1 MAVTVRSGDTLS
13 ASAARNGVS
22 LSALLRANPQIKN
35 PNLIYPGQ
43 TVQIPG
49 HDGSSSFQPATSGAQ
64 YVVKSGDTLSAIGAR
79 YGVNYMDI
87 ARASGIS
94 NPNVIHPGQV
104 LTIPGR
110 SSTNTNPAHVP
121 SQGPGPTQG
130 PTGPST
136 PGAGGNA
143 LAIARSDLG
152 RNISD
157 LKYNGNL
164 AADLDK
170 WPGNDVCCAN
180 FVSAVLQKAGQ
191 ISPGEHNDN
200 VVGLSNNL
208 SRDPNWRRA
217 DPNSLQPGDVVCF
230 EVPGEGHFA
239 HLEMFAGYVNGRPT
253 FNGSNNVNSDGTQRI
268 SEGYAGYHIDAAYHY
283 VG

>member
-1 MAVTVRSGDTLS
+1 MSVTVRSGDTLS
-13 ASAARNGVS
+13 AIASRSGVS
-22 LSALLRANPQIKN
+22 LSALLQANPQIKN

-79 YGVNYMDI
+79 YGVSYQAI
-87 ARASGIS
+87 AQASGIS
-94 NPNVIHPGQV
+94 NPNMIHPGQV
-104 LTIPGR
+104 LTIPGKT
-110 SSTNTNPAHVP
+110 STNTNPAHVP
-121 SQGPGPTQG
+121 SGGTGPTQG
-130 PTGPST
+130 PAGPST
-136 PGAGGNA
+136 PGKGGDA

-164 AADLDK
+164 AQYLDK
-170 WPGNDVCCAN
+170 WPGNNVCCAN
-180 FVSAVLQKAGQ
+180 FVSAVLEKAGQ
-191 ISPGEHNDN
+191 IPHSEHNDN

-208 SRDPNWRRA
+208 ANDPNWRRA
-217 DPNSLQPGDVVCF
+217 DANNLQPGDVVCF

-239 HLEMFAGYVNGRPT
+239 HVEMFAGYVNGRPT
-253 FNGSNNVNSDGTQRI
+253 FIGSNNVNSDGTQRI
-268 SEGYAGYHIDAAYHY
+268 SEGGAGYHIDAAYHY

>member
-13 ASAARNGVS
+13 AIAARNGVS
-22 LSALLRANPQIKN
+22 LSALLHANPSIKN
-35 PNLIYPGQ
+35 ANLIYPGQ
-43 TVQIPG
+43 QIQIPG
-49 HDGSSSFQPATSGAQ
+49 HNGQSSFQPSTKGAQ
-64 YVVKSGDTLSAIGAR
+64 YVVKSGDTLSSIGAR
-79 YGVNYMDI
+79 YGVPYMDI

-94 NPNVIHPGQV
+94 NPNMIHPGQV
-104 LTIPGR
+104 LTIPGKT
-110 SSTNTNPAHVP
+110 STNTNPAHNP
-121 SQGPGPTQG
+121 STGPTQG

-170 WPGNDVCCAN
+170 WPGNNVCCAN

-191 ISPGEHNDN
+191 IKPSEHNDN

-208 SRDPNWRRA
+208 ANDPNWRRA
-217 DPNSLQPGDVVCF
+217 DPSHLSPGDVVCF
-230 EVPGEGHFA
+230 DVPGEGHFA
-239 HLEMFAGYVNGRPT
+239 HVEMFAGYVNGRPT
-253 FNGSNNVNSDGTQRI
+253 FIGSNNVNSDGSQRI
-268 SEGYAGYHIDAAYHY
+268 TEGGAGYSIDAAYHY

>member
-1 MAVTVRSGDTLS
+1 MAITVRSGDTLS
-13 ASAARNGVS
+13 AIAARNGVS
-22 LSALLRANPQIKN
+22 LQSLLGANPQIKN

-43 TVQIPG
+43 QIQIPG
-49 HDGSSSFQPATSGAQ
+49 HNGESTFQPATKGAQ
-64 YVVKSGDTLSAIGAR
+64 YVVKSGDTLSAIGAKF
-79 YGVNYMDI
+79 GVSYQAI

-94 NPNVIHPGQV
+94 NPNMIHPGQV
-104 LTIPGR
+104 LTIPGKTA
-110 SSTNTNPAHVP
+110 TNTNPAHVP
-121 SQGPGPTQG
+121 SSGPTQG
-130 PTGPST
+130 PTGPSA

-143 LAIARSDLG
+143 LSIARSDLG

-170 WPGNDVCCAN
+170 WPANNVCCAN

-191 ISPGEHNDN
+191 ISPSEHNDN
-200 VVGLSNNL
+200 VSGLSNNL
-208 SRDPNWRRA
+208 SHDPKWQRA
-217 DPNSLQPGDVVCF
+217 DPGNLKPGDVCCF

-239 HLEMFAGYVNGRPT
+239 HVEMFAGYVNGQPT
-253 FNGSNNVNSDGTQRI
+253 FIGSNNVNADGTQRI
-268 SEGYAGYHIDAAYHY
+268 TEGPAGYHIDAAYHY